1 MKGFLRAVC
10 MEELVT
16 VNCRGTRLLFWG
28 LPTSAPACSCV
39 SLPDTAPPSSCLG
52 GPEPGCQHPGN
63 RAGGKEEEPHSL
75 PCHPVF
81 ILPPLTSPVPSAC
94 WSSSFRDLGYMGW
107 GGRQPRALRTT
118 ARTVEGVSL
127 LHNRLNLETS
137 TSGSRSQL

>member
-16 VNCRGTRLLFWG
+16 VNCRGTLLLFWG

-81 ILPPLTSPVPSAC
+81 ILPPSLLLCLLPAGPPP
-94 WSSSFRDLGYMGW
+94 LGTWAMGW

-137 TSGSRSQL
+137 TSGSSSQL